1 MLHMAI
7 SEKKRD
13 MEGMAQPAI
22 LVGRL
27 LGNIGERERGVGE
40 FFDGFYGGSGSER
53 WAGG

>member
-1 MLHMAI
+1 MAI

-40 FFDGFYGGSGSER
+40 VGYYAEYDESGGCDV
-53 WAGG
+53 